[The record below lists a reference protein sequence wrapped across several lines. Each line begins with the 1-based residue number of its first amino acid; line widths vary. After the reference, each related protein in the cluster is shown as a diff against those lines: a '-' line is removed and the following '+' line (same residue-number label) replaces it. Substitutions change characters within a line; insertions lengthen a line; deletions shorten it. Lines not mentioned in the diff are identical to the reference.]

1 MPTTLDRVQ
10 CLLQPEPYSA
20 IRTLAKAE
28 RKSLSHMCSELIDE
42 ALKLPKYRELLEESR
57 EAGSTVPVKE
67 DTRTTIRQRQRRSDK
82 YIEEN
87 LSDERSELA
96 SGRSSVNQSSTI
108 GRSLSSTAPLEPE
121 RITRRRS
128 STKPSTSEALT
139 EAFKKERP
147 EYAGKMV
154 VSIKKNTR
162 TTPRTQDLIE
172 EQEGIKRFDEALAKA
187 KQEEAAKLA
196 RIKELEAQLQTL

>member
-57 EAGSTVPVKE
+57 EAGSSVPVKE

-87 LSDERSELA
+87 LSGE
-96 SGRSSVNQSSTI
+96 VNQSSTI

-147 EYAGKMV
+147 EYAGKGKMV